1 MDYKQRNEE
10 IRIMRAEGKKLREI
24 GEAFG
29 LTRERA
35 RQILL
40 PQQYCEKH
48 DKTYTIAYCR
58 KCRKEKEREEL
69 LAMFLPAGRVPL
81 SSLVDSSLVE
91 SLQQLRPY
99 DRRQPVVQRR
109 DMMILY
115 LRDIKKLSFPAIGE
129 LLGRDHTT
137 ITSSYYR
144 IKPHQKSA
152 VTNI

>member
-1 MDYKQRNEE
+1 
-10 IRIMRAEGKKLREI
+10 MRTVGGKKLQEI
-24 GEAFG
+24 AEVFG
-29 LTRERA
+29 ISRERV

-48 DKTYTIAYCR
+48 DRTYTIADCR

-69 LAMFLPAGRVPL
+69 LAMFPPAGRVPL
-81 SSLVDSSLVE
+81 SSLVDPSLVE
-91 SLQQLRPY
+91 QLQQLRPS
-99 DRRQPVVQRR
+99 DRRQSVVQRR

-129 LLGRDHTT
+129 LLDRDHTT
-137 ITSSYYR
+137 IMSSYYR
-144 IKPHQKSA
+144 IKPHQQSA